1 MSVAERVLGT
11 WRVQELPEVE
21 AEWAAL
27 HAVAKDSWGWF
38 PVLTLVNAL
47 GLWLIAFANT
57 NALAAA
63 WGAETFF
70 WLGLMVMLLPSAVR
84 LMAVDVSRRERIALV
99 VGLGLAFY
107 LVKLL
112 HSPFAFTYSDEFL
125 HLFNTSQILET
136 GRLFSENPVLQVS
149 PLFPG
154 LAAVT
159 AAVTTLTGLSTFV
172 SGVVVI
178 GVARLV
184 LFLAFYLFAE
194 QASYSSRVAGLATLF
209 YMCHSN
215 FLFWS
220 AQFAYESL
228 ALPLALGVLYMIL
241 RREGVAERSHYLGL
255 SVLALFGIA
264 AVVITHH
271 VTSYVLAGFLLA
283 WWALVR
289 TQLPQRLG
297 TWGHAFFIRSNSK
310 LSNASITTTF
320 VVAPTEDSAKAAS
333 SASERP
339 EAGPQGLALF
349 ALIATLAWFIYVAIL
364 TLNYLSPLLT
374 KGFFSLIQLILGEGE
389 GRALFV
395 SASGESAPLWERVVA
410 ISAVVLSLLGLP
422 FGLAHLWR
430 RVRQNAPALLLGAA
444 AIGYFAVLGM
454 RLTTASWEM
463 GNRASTYLFVGLA
476 FVLAMAVDR
485 LWTAERQG
493 RGYQALFAIV
503 VAVLFAGG
511 LIAGWPPQ
519 LRMAQPYLVATGQ
532 EVVAA
537 PGLSTAQWM
546 AHTLGPGHTVAADE
560 SNGRYLLAY
569 GAQYPLV
576 GRYPFVREVLT
587 QPTLDHW
594 QQAAM
599 SQWQLQYA
607 VVDRRRVAWD
617 NMTGYF
623 FAHSVGQPEKH
634 WFAPE
639 VYQKYDQQ
647 PQASRVMDSGE
658 IVVYNVAGV
667 R

>member
-11 WRVQELPEVE
+11 WRVQELPELE

-27 HAVAKDSWGWF
+27 HVAAKDSWGWF
-38 PVLTLVNAL
+38 PVLALVNAL
-47 GLWLIAFANT
+47 GLWLIALANT
-57 NALAAA
+57 NAVAT
-63 WGAETFF
+63 WGAEALF
-70 WLGLMVMLLPSAVR
+70 WLGLLVLLLPTAVR
-84 LMAVDVSRRERIALV
+84 LVVIEVSRRERIALV

-125 HLFNTSQILET
+125 HLFNTNQLLTT

-149 PLFPG
+149 PMFPG

-172 SGVVVI
+172 SGVLVI

-228 ALPLALGVLYMIL
+228 ALPLAIGVLYMIL
-241 RREGVAERSHYLGL
+241 RREGVAERSHYQGL
-255 SVLALFGIA
+255 SVMALVGIA

-283 WWALVR
+283 WWLLVR
-289 TQLPQRLG
+289 ASVPQRLT
-297 TWGHAFFIRSNSK
+297 TWRHPFFARLDSK
-310 LSNASITTTF
+310 LSNVNFTDTF
-320 VVAPTEDSAKAAS
+320 VASQLTSGAKQMATDR
-333 SASERP
+333 EQP

-349 ALIATLAWFIYVAIL
+349 ALIATLAWLVYVAIL

-374 KGFFSLIQLILGEGE
+374 KGIFSLLQLIIGEGQ

-395 SASGESAPLWERVVA
+395 SATGESAPLWERIVA
-410 ISAVVLSLLGLP
+410 IGAVMLSLAALP
-422 FGLAHLWR
+422 FGLAQIWH
-430 RVRQNAPALLLGAA
+430 RVRQNMPALLLGAA
-444 AIGYFAVLGM
+444 AVGYFAVLGM

-485 LWTAERQG
+485 LWTAQRQS
-493 RGYQALFAIV
+493 RLYRALFAGA

-519 LRMAQPYLVATGQ
+519 LRLAQPYWVATGQ
-532 EVVAA
+532 EMVAA

-546 AHTLGPGHTVAADE
+546 ARTLGPGHTVAADE
-560 SNGRYLLAY
+560 SNGRYILAY

-587 QPTLDHW
+587 QPTLDPW

-599 SQWQLQYA
+599 TQWNLHYV
-607 VVDRRRVAWD
+607 VVDRRRAAWD

-623 FAHSVGQPEKH
+623 FTRSNGPLEKR

-658 IVVYNVAGV
+658 IVVYNVEGV

>member
-1 MSVAERVLGT
+1 MSVAERVLGP
-11 WRVQELPEVE
+11 WRVQELPEIE

-27 HAVAKDSWGWF
+27 HAVAQDSWGWF
-38 PVLTLVNAL
+38 PMLLLINAF
-47 GLWLIAFANT
+47 GLWLVAFANT
-57 NALAAA
+57 TGIAGG
-63 WGAETFF
+63 WGAEVLF
-70 WLGLMVMLLPSAVR
+70 WLGLLVMLLPNAYR
-84 LMAVDVSRRERIALV
+84 LVGLGISRRERIALV

-107 LVKLL
+107 LVKIL

-125 HLFNTSQILET
+125 HLFNTNQILQS
-136 GRLFSENPVLQVS
+136 GGLFTENPVLQVS
-149 PLFPG
+149 PMFPG

-159 AAVTTLTGLSTFV
+159 AALTTLSGLSTFA
-172 SGVVVI
+172 SGLIII

-184 LFLAFYLFAE
+184 LFLALYLFAE

-228 ALPLALGVLYMIL
+228 ALPLAIGVLYMIL
-241 RREGVAERSHYLGL
+241 RREGVAERSHYWGL
-255 SVLALFGIA
+255 SVLALLGIA

-283 WWALVR
+283 WALLVR
-289 TQLPQRLG
+289 IRVPHLLT
-297 TWGHAFFIRSNSK
+297 TWSKPFFIQPNSK
-310 LSNASITTTF
+310 LSNASFTTILHS
-320 VVAPTEDSAKAAS
+320 DQAAS
-333 SASERP
+333 VAEGTTATERP

-349 ALIATLAWFIYVAIL
+349 ALIATLAWLVYVAML
-364 TLNYLSPLLT
+364 TLTYLSPLLT
-374 KGFFSLIQLILGEGE
+374 KGFFSLVQLILGEGQ

-395 SASGESAPLWERVVA
+395 SASGDSAPLWERLIAVSGVA
-410 ISAVVLSLLGLP
+410 LSLVALP
-422 FGLAHLWR
+422 FGLAQIWR
-430 RVRQNAPALLLGAA
+430 RARQNMPALILAIAA
-444 AIGYFAVLGM
+444 VGYFGVLGM
-454 RLTTASWEM
+454 RLTSASWEM

-476 FVLAMAVDR
+476 FALAMATAR
-485 LWTAERQG
+485 LWPAQRQG
-493 RGYQALFAIV
+493 WMQRTLFAAA
-503 VAVLFAGG
+503 VAVIFAGG

-519 LRMAQPYLVATGQ
+519 VRLAQPYVVAAGQ

-537 PGLSTAQWM
+537 PGLATAQWM
-546 AHTLGPGHTVAADE
+546 QRTLGPGHTVAADE
-560 SNGRYLLAY
+560 SNGRYILAY
-569 GAQYPLV
+569 GDQYPLV

-587 QPTLDHW
+587 QPSLDRW

-599 SQWQLQYA
+599 TEWNLQYV
-607 VVDRRRVAWD
+607 VVDRRQSAWD

-623 FAHSVGQPEKH
+623 FERRAGQSANR

-639 VYQKYDQQ
+639 VYEKYDQL

-658 IVVYNVAGV
+658 IVVYNVEGV

>member
-1 MSVAERVLGT
+1 MSVAERVLGP
-11 WRVQELPEVE
+11 WRVQELPELE

-27 HAVAKDSWGWF
+27 HAATKDSWGWF

-47 GLWLIAFANT
+47 GLWLMAFANT
-57 NALAAA
+57 NPLAAA
-63 WGAETFF
+63 WGAELFF
-70 WLGLMVMLLPSAVR
+70 WLGLLIMLLPSAVR

-99 VGLGLAFY
+99 VSLGLAFY
-107 LVKLL
+107 GVKLL

-125 HLFNTSQILET
+125 HLFNTNQILET
-136 GRLFSENPVLQVS
+136 GRLFHENPVLQVS
-149 PLFPG
+149 PMFPG
-154 LAAVT
+154 LAAIT
-159 AAVTTLTGLSTFV
+159 AAITTLTGLSTFV
-172 SGVVVI
+172 SGVLVI

-184 LFLAFYLFAE
+184 LFLAVYLFAE
-194 QASYSSRVAGLATLF
+194 QASYSARVAGLATLF

-228 ALPLALGVLYMIL
+228 ALPLAIGVLYMIL
-241 RREGVAERSHYLGL
+241 RREGVAEHSHYLGL
-255 SVLALFGIA
+255 SALALVGIA

-271 VTSYVLAGFLLA
+271 VTSYVLAGFLMA

-289 TQLPQRLG
+289 ARVPQILTKWRPP
-297 TWGHAFFIRSNSK
+297 FFVQSNSK
-310 LSNASITTTF
+310 LSNANFTTAFDAETTSS
-320 VVAPTEDSAKAAS
+320 TERATPIA
-333 SASERP
+333 ERP

-349 ALIATLAWFIYVAIL
+349 ALIGALAWLIYVALL

-374 KGFFSLIQLILGEGE
+374 KGLFSLLQLIFGEGQ

-395 SASGESAPLWERVVA
+395 SASGESAPLWERIVG
-410 ISAVVLSLLGLP
+410 IGAVVLSLTALP
-422 FGLAHLWR
+422 FGLAQIWR
-430 RVRQNAPALLLGAA
+430 RVYQNVPALLLGAA

-476 FVLAMAVDR
+476 FALAMAVDR
-485 LWTAERQG
+485 LWTVKRQS
-493 RGYQALFAIV
+493 RRYQMLFAAA

-519 LRMAQPYLVATGQ
+519 LRLAQPYLVATDQ
-532 EVVAA
+532 QMIAT

-546 AHTLGPGHTVAADE
+546 AQTLGPGHTVAADE

-587 QPTLDHW
+587 QPTLDSW
-594 QQAAM
+594 QQAAIT
-599 SQWQLQYA
+599 QWHLQYA
-607 VVDRRRVAWD
+607 VVDRRRAAWD

-623 FAHSVGQPEKH
+623 FAHSAGQPEKR
-634 WFAPE
+634 WFGPE
-639 VYQKYDQQ
+639 VYQKFDQQ
-647 PQASRVMDSGE
+647 PQSSRVMDSGE
-658 IVVYNVAGV
+658 IVVYDVEGV